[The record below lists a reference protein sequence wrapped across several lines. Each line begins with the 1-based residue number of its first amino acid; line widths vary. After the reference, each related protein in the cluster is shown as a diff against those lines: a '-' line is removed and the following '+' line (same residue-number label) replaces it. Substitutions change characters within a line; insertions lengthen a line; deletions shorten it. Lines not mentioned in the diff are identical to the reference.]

1 MLSSVICITP
11 ISSHRQMNAYDI
23 VMCLREFILF
33 MDICFSLLYAAST
46 RNAEAMMKQML
57 DLGTVTRATPSIV
70 CFTVLAPDTVM
81 K

>member
-1 MLSSVICITP
+1 
-11 ISSHRQMNAYDI
+11 
-23 VMCLREFILF
+23 

-57 DLGTVTRATPSIV
+57 DCGLVTRATQSIL